1 MKKKKKLDKF
11 AKRRIRLLLIII
23 ILIISIILIFNRE
36 DKKEYDEYKLI
47 IGDKY
52 ISLNDDIYVDTFNNI
67 YLSKEDILQLYDP
80 NIYYNQIDN
89 MVITTY
95 NKHIAIL
102 KLDENKININGSDI
116 EGKAGLVKFNE
127 KIYLPISEMGIVY
140 DFEYE
145 YSKETKTVIIDSIS
159 EEKNSAKVEKKTA
172 KIKNNPKL
180 FASKIEKIK
189 KDDTVT
195 IIEQLDKYYKVRTE
209 KGNIGY
215 VAKRKI
221 GDVQKIRDN
230 MEDSQIKEINF
241 LQYDDI
247 TKDYSDIDI
256 PKTNKNGILL
266 DAFNI
271 KNFEIQDKINFS
283 SENYFD
289 YIKWAEDNEITVIAT
304 ISCDDQIIDDFLSYE
319 KRDKI
324 IQELYIKLINNK
336 ITGVNIDFTNINDV
350 NSFYRFLIELSP
362 IFREAGIKTMVT
374 YNTVLKE
381 EKLNSIVDY
390 VINKNN

>member
-23 ILIISIILIFNRE
+23 ILIISIFLIFNRK
-36 DKKEYDEYKLI
+36 DRKEYDEYRII

-52 ISLNDDIYVDTFNNI
+52 ISLEDDIYVDTFNNI

-80 NIYYNQIDN
+80 NIYYNQIEN
-89 MVITTY
+89 MLITTY

-102 KLDENKININGSDI
+102 KLNENKININGSDI
-116 EGKAGLVKFNE
+116 DTQAGLIKFND
-127 KIYLPISEMGIVY
+127 KIYLPFSEMGIVY

-159 EEKNSAKVEKKTA
+159 EEKSSGKVVKKSA

-180 FASKIEKIK
+180 FSSKIEKIK
-189 KDDTVT
+189 KDETVVVL
-195 IIEQLDKYYKVRTE
+195 ESLDKYYKIRTE
-209 KGNIGY
+209 KGNVGY
-215 VAKRKI
+215 ISKRKI
-221 GDVQKIRDN
+221 GNVEKIREN
-230 MEDSQIKEINF
+230 MEDFQLKEFNF
-241 LQYDDI
+241 LQYNDI
-247 TKDYSDIDI
+247 NKDYSDIEI
-256 PKTNKNGILL
+256 SKTKEKGILL

-283 SENYFD
+283 SENYSN

-304 ISCDDQIIDDFLSYE
+304 ISCEDQIIEDFLNYE

-324 IQELYIKLINNK
+324 IKELYTKLINNK
-336 ITGVNIDFTNINDV
+336 INGVNIDFTNINDV

-362 IFREAGIKTMVT
+362 MFREAGIKTMVT

-381 EKLNSIVDY
+381 DKLNSIVDY
-390 VINKNN
+390 VIK